1 MIPMGTIIAHELARA
16 FDPKTGRGSFE
27 LLAVELDGDGR
38 FVSAGALGQ
47 FHYTHQS
54 DYPSVRRQA
63 ESDTV
68 AQYRQIRALR
78 AQLAPLA

>member
-1 MIPMGTIIAHELARA
+1 MSTIIAHQLAHA
-16 FDPKTGRGSFE
+16 FDSKTGRGSFE

-63 ESDTV
+63 EADTT
-68 AQYRQIRALR
+68 AQYRQICALR
-78 AQLAPLA
+78 TQLPPSA